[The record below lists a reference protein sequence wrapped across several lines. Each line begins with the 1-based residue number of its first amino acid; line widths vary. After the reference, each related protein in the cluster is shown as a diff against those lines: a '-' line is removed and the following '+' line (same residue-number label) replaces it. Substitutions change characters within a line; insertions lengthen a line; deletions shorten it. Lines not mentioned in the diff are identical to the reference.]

1 VNLDARSI
9 QALPLEADQ
18 TELRLRDWLNVLRDS
33 WVLIAVITA
42 VVAAAS
48 AGLAYYLRPVYRAE
62 VLLSPSSGE
71 NAGAS
76 TLSRLAQQLGPIA
89 GITGGFD
96 SNQGL
101 ADKEVSLATLN
112 SRWLTEEFIRDRNLL
127 PVLFPQRWD
136 SEKQQWR
143 VRDGR
148 LWVPTMDD
156 AIKLFNGIREVKEDR
171 RTGLVTLSI
180 EFRDSRR
187 VADWAND
194 LVARVNE
201 FLRKRAITEAQRSI
215 AFLEGEL
222 SKTTVL
228 ERQQIIYR
236 LIESKTSDIMMANA
250 RKEYAFLVV
259 DPAVTPEPTNFVKP
273 RRLMI
278 IGSGALLGLIL
289 GILYVSVRW
298 NLRQAPSHASAATPP

>member
-1 VNLDARSI
+1 
-9 QALPLEADQ
+9 
-18 TELRLRDWLNVLRDS
+18 
-33 WVLIAVITA
+33 
-42 VVAAAS
+42 
-48 AGLAYYLRPVYRAE
+48 
-62 VLLSPSSGE
+62 
-71 NAGAS
+71 
-76 TLSRLAQQLGPIA
+76 
-89 GITGGFD
+89 
-96 SNQGL
+96 GL

-259 DPAVTPEPTNFVKP
+259 DPAVT
-273 RRLMI
+273 
-278 IGSGALLGLIL
+278 
-289 GILYVSVRW
+289 
-298 NLRQAPSHASAATPP
+298 